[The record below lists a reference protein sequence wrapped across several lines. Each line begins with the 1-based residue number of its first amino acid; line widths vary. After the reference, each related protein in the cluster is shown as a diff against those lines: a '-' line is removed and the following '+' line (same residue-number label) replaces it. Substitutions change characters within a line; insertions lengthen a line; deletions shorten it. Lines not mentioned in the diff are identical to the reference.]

1 MTKEEETIERLNKL
15 KNRKI
20 LYGNRAGMIIEEFKT
35 LKEDLETVLNMLK
48 EKDREIEELKQ
59 ALSRN
64 ITNNFIS
71 SMKESAKSKED
82 LEMLDKGWQIVL
94 ERKENQID
102 LMSEQLAG
110 LTIWNNE
117 KEEPVIL
124 GDKEEVKKYYERK
137 ATKMS
142 QEGKSEE

>member
-1 MTKEEETIERLNKL
+1 MPMTKEETIERLNKL
-15 KNRKI
+15 KDRKI

-35 LKEDLETVLNMLK
+35 LQEDIETVLNMIK
-48 EKDREIEELKQ
+48 EKEK
-59 ALSRN
+59 
-64 ITNNFIS
+64 
-71 SMKESAKSKED
+71 
-82 LEMLDKGWQIVL
+82 
-94 ERKENQID
+94 QID

-137 ATKMS
+137 
-142 QEGKSEE
+142 SEE